1 MTAIYYANGFLIG
14 ILYTMII
21 DLLHDKNTKEALKE
35 KREARHNKEY
45 F

>member
-1 MTAIYYANGFLIG
+1 MKTIYFANGFLIAT
-14 ILYTMII
+14 LYSMII